1 MSPPPARTMRGKSAC
16 VSAIGA
22 SRSTSIIRWYT
33 SNTVSIARERRD
45 MPALLNKPLIGPP
58 WLTAHSHALSTR
70 EGMFSKSVAS
80 KGRTNAP
87 GLQRSAIAVRADK
100 FRPDRITLTPAWA
113 EASAN
118 AAPIPEVAP
127 VIHHI
132 LPSDIFIPLM
142 SRHQVAS
149 DMASR
154 QRHVCFTPAGRSR
167 HLGVLAQLVQGLMLT
182 EAAQFEMADF
192 NDRCRNFGGKSTSHE
207 QWPANILAEEFQPA
221 EDVDVA
227 PDGGEVEAIARA
239 NIAVC
244 GITIVQSNIDGNM
257 LLDLGR

>member
-1 MSPPPARTMRGKSAC
+1 MNYLYCLFFFFNDTATTEIYTLSLHDALPIFTPAIPATLDIATMSPPPARTMRGKSAC

-33 SNTVSIARERRD
+33 SNTVSIARERCD
-45 MPALLNKPLIGPP
+45 IPALLNKPLIGPP

-132 LPSDIFIPLM
+132 LPSDIFIPPYEPT
-142 SRHQVAS
+142 SVAS

-154 QRHVCFTPAGRSR
+154 QRHICFTPNHRHQWSPDQCPFCANNGHRKSDLAG
-167 HLGVLAQLVQGLMLT
+167 LAQ
-182 EAAQFEMADF
+182 
-192 NDRCRNFGGKSTSHE
+192 CS
-207 QWPANILAEEFQPA
+207 
-221 EDVDVA
+221 
-227 PDGGEVEAIARA
+227 
-239 NIAVC
+239 
-244 GITIVQSNIDGNM
+244 
-257 LLDLGR
+257 

>member
-1 MSPPPARTMRGKSAC
+1 
-16 VSAIGA
+16 
-22 SRSTSIIRWYT
+22 
-33 SNTVSIARERRD
+33 
-45 MPALLNKPLIGPP
+45 
-58 WLTAHSHALSTR
+58 
-70 EGMFSKSVAS
+70 MFSKSGAS

-132 LPSDIFIPLM
+132 LPSDIFISPLM

-154 QRHVCFTPAGRSR
+154 QRPVCFTPNNSLKHQR
-167 HLGVLAQLVQGLMLT
+167 Q
-182 EAAQFEMADF
+182 
-192 NDRCRNFGGKSTSHE
+192 
-207 QWPANILAEEFQPA
+207 
-221 EDVDVA
+221 
-227 PDGGEVEAIARA
+227 
-239 NIAVC
+239 
-244 GITIVQSNIDGNM
+244 
-257 LLDLGR
+257 

>member
-33 SNTVSIARERRD
+33 SNTVSIARERCD
-45 MPALLNKPLIGPP
+45 IPALLNKPLIGPP

-70 EGMFSKSVAS
+70 EGMFSKSVAA

-100 FRPDRITLTPAWA
+100 CRPDRITLTTAWA

-132 LPSDIFIPLM
+132 LPSDIFIPPYEPT
-142 SRHQVAS
+142 SVAS

-154 QRHVCFTPAGRSR
+154 QRHICFTPNNRHQWLPDQCPFCATSGSRRPYSITSSASANSVGGTAIPSALAALTLTTEVNLLAGSM
-167 HLGVLAQLVQGLMLT
+167 G
-182 EAAQFEMADF
+182 
-192 NDRCRNFGGKSTSHE
+192 
-207 QWPANILAEEFQPA
+207 
-221 EDVDVA
+221 
-227 PDGGEVEAIARA
+227 
-239 NIAVC
+239 
-244 GITIVQSNIDGNM
+244 
-257 LLDLGR
+257 